1 MAGKKRDK
9 GESHST
15 RPARLGPPKWVRY
28 SQDEIEAIVVELA
41 KMGYTPSMIGVILR
55 DQYGIPLVK
64 SVTGMKLT
72 KILEKHGVAL
82 PVPEDLLR
90 LMAKAVNLR
99 RHLSEQPKDFASKRG
114 LIETESKIR
123 ALIRYYKRVGK
134 LPPDFEYD
142 PERAKLLVAQYLGA
156 ALQQQAATSETAGQT
171 QVGTATTQTA
181 GQVAGSATATPPA
194 QETQPGQQPGSSGA
208 QQ

>member
-9 GESHST
+9 GQSHST
-15 RPARLGPPKWVRY
+15 RPVRVGTPKWVKY
-28 SQDEIEAIVVELA
+28 SVDEVGALAAELA

-72 KILEKHGVAL
+72 KLLEKYGVKY

-99 RHLSEQPKDFASKRG
+99 RHLKEHPKDTASKRG
-114 LIETESKIR
+114 LIETESKIQ
-123 ALIRYYKRVGK
+123 ALIKYYKRVGK
-134 LPPDFEYD
+134 LPQDFVYD
-142 PERAKLLVAQYLGA
+142 PARAEIWVSQYLGA
-156 ALQQQAATSETAGQT
+156 
-171 QVGTATTQTA
+171 
-181 GQVAGSATATPPA
+181 
-194 QETQPGQQPGSSGA
+194 GA
-208 QQ
+208 QVQQRTQEVQAS

>member
-1 MAGKKRDK
+1 MAGKRRDK

-41 KMGYTPSMIGVILR
+41 RMGYTPSMIGVILR

-82 PVPEDLLR
+82 PIPEDLLR

-99 RHLSEQPKDFASKRG
+99 RHLSEQPKDFTSKRG

-142 PERAKLLVAQYLGA
+142 PERARLLVSQYLGA
-156 ALQQQAATSETAGQT
+156 VLQQGMAQSPSQAPAGTVT
-171 QVGTATTQTA
+171 QPATT
-181 GQVAGSATATPPA
+181 A
-194 QETQPGQQPGSSGA
+194 QESQQQPSQQQPESSEA

>member
-9 GESHST
+9 GESHPT

-28 SQDEIEAIVVELA
+28 SQDEIEAMVVELA

-82 PVPEDLLR
+82 PIPEDLLR

-123 ALIRYYKRVGK
+123 ALIKYYKRVGK

-156 ALQQQAATSETAGQT
+156 ALQQSQQAQPST
-171 QVGTATTQTA
+171 QAS
-181 GQVAGSATATPPA
+181 SATPTSV
-194 QETQPGQQPGSSGA
+194 QENQQQSGSSSA
-208 QQ
+208 Q